1 MAIDDGEAAQSG
13 MTEIGEFAADG
24 SGAKGRDGLS
34 AGAVLVV
41 GSRRALWRRPEG
53 ADEDLSLPALAD
65 RLATPTIV
73 GAERT
78 PPLHCYGAG
87 IARRLGVRRFP
98 GRDILDLF
106 AFARPGVFCL
116 PTPAGIA
123 AALNL

>member
-41 GSRRALWRRPEG
+41 GSRRALWRRPDG
-53 ADEDLSLPALAD
+53 LDEALSLSTLAD
-65 RLATPTIV
+65 RLATESDRV
-73 GAERT
+73 L
-78 PPLHCYGAG
+78 PLHCYGAG

-106 AFARPGVFCL
+106 AFARPG
-116 PTPAGIA
+116 
-123 AALNL
+123 